1 MTLQKLA
8 LAVVEKLSTGLIIG
22 LGVAIA
28 ITTVVAFQSLSTT
41 PSDSGFQSGA
51 TPMLTK
57 TGGTFD
63 RDTDSLEA
71 IGERRYPAMGS
82 DMWTTY
88 FGDQSLFTP
97 HTDNCSA
104 SEAFVALYTGA
115 TLGFCI
121 EEDERTAEAWED
133 ARETCAQAGKRL
145 PEPAEWKYACE
156 DAGTL
161 GLNNMTDDWEHASNF
176 SYLGAV
182 TGYVLIA
189 ASMGNGS
196 CIHSNIAYIANYT
209 GGAASSFVFRC
220 VH

>member
-71 IGERRYPAMGS
+71 
-82 DMWTTY
+82 
-88 FGDQSLFTP
+88 
-97 HTDNCSA
+97 
-104 SEAFVALYTGA
+104 
-115 TLGFCI
+115 
-121 EEDERTAEAWED
+121 
-133 ARETCAQAGKRL
+133 
-145 PEPAEWKYACE
+145 
-156 DAGTL
+156 
-161 GLNNMTDDWEHASNF
+161 
-176 SYLGAV
+176 
-182 TGYVLIA
+182 
-189 ASMGNGS
+189 
-196 CIHSNIAYIANYT
+196 
-209 GGAASSFVFRC
+209 
-220 VH
+220 